1 VQEGLL
7 VTLVRKRVHTYE
19 VAPELDVRSLPA
31 AVGPRLLAR
40 STRKRCEER
49 RGEERRNPS
58 RGKKMQ
64 GTGREGEHHLM
75 RRGSLPLR
83 GRQRRSGGGGGGAPP
98 LDLTGREERSDE
110 WGTGGVLPDVYRP
123 GAIPRGNWAHSGR
136 NSLCSGLPKMYTG
149 LHGYEFRVGC
159 QPGK

>member
-1 VQEGLL
+1 MVIRDIQNKARPLDCGLWQVQEGLL

-31 AVGPRLLAR
+31 AVGLLAAA
-40 STRKRCEER
+40 SCKIYKKQC
-49 RGEERRNPS
+49 EERRNPS

-83 GRQRRSGGGGGGAPP
+83 GRRRRSGGGGGGGGGAPP
-98 LDLTGREERSDE
+98 LDLAG
-110 WGTGGVLPDVYRP
+110 
-123 GAIPRGNWAHSGR
+123 
-136 NSLCSGLPKMYTG
+136 
-149 LHGYEFRVGC
+149 
-159 QPGK
+159 